1 MKQDGLAYQ
10 VLSQNPSETLIADI
24 VNYNKLSPSD
34 ELCILLWQL
43 NPDTLRY
50 MASIPEHTKSIQ
62 EALCY
67 VYDKKTLELLFAQIF
82 KKGIDH
88 CHIATHPFQDKEDL
102 YTFFSEYQGG
112 LDLKKWDI
120 EGLASEGF
128 RDGNIIVSTSMVIP
142 EKKDLF
148 FNFSIAKPVETKEEN
163 KLTAT
168 IVHKW
173 YAVGHWQGFESL
185 EWYLKNKFPKG
196 ESIFALLGL
205 ESSDYL

>member
-1 MKQDGLAYQ
+1 MKQEWLAYRA
-10 VLSQNPSETLIADI
+10 LSQNPSEKFIADI
-24 VNYNKLSPSD
+24 IAYNKLSPND
-34 ELCILLWQL
+34 ELAIVLQQL
-43 NPDTLRY
+43 NPGALSY
-50 MASIPEHTKSIQ
+50 IASIAEHTQAIQ

-67 VYDKKTLELLFAQIF
+67 VYDQKTLELLFQQIF
-82 KKGIDH
+82 AKGIDH

-120 EGLASEGF
+120 EGLASQGF
-128 RDGNIIVSTSMVIP
+128 QDGNIIVSTSMVIP

-148 FNFSIAKPVETKEEN
+148 FQFSIAKPVETKEEN

-168 IVHKW
+168 IVHKG

-185 EWYLKNKFPKG
+185 EWYLKNKFPKW
-196 ESIFALLGL
+196 ENLFTLLEL
-205 ESSDYL
+205 KSEEYL